1 MKRFLPILLAIL
13 LVFSGCSMQSDNKKD
28 DGKLKITATIF
39 PQYDFLREIT
49 KGVEDVELSLL
60 IPPGK
65 EVHSFETSLS
75 DISAVSNSDLFVYT
89 GSEDDSWVKDIPEN
103 GNVRLALCEIITD
116 YEDEHVWTSPKNAI
130 KIVLKLCDTLCEI
143 DKKNA
148 LAYTENTDF
157 YIESLTSLDDNFEDV
172 ILNGNTKTIVFAE
185 RFPFLNFA
193 KDYDLNHYSA
203 FEGCSTE
210 TEAGIK
216 TINFLIEKVKEE
228 NIPAIFTIEF
238 SDGTVAETI
247 SNETGA
253 EILQFHSCHN
263 VTEEE
268 FEKGETYISLM
279 QNNLK
284 NLEIALDNQN
294 TGA

>member
-39 PQYDFLREIT
+39 PTYDFLREIT
-49 KGVEDVELSLL
+49 AGVDVELNML
-60 IPPGK
+60 IAPGM
-65 EVHSFETSLS
+65 EVHGFETTLE
-75 DISAVSNSDLFVYT
+75 DIAMISSSDLFVYV
-89 GSEDDSWVKDIPEN
+89 GGEDDEWVKDITSDETWFLGLN
-103 GNVRLALCEIITD
+103 TIIETT
-116 YEDEHVWTSPKNAI
+116 EDDHIWTSPENAI
-130 KIVLKLCDTLCEI
+130 TITQMLCQNLCDIDPGNAEI
-143 DKKNA
+143 YKA
-148 LAYTENTDF
+148 NTDK
-157 YIESLTSLDDNFEDV
+157 YIKELNNLDKSFAEA
-172 ILNGNTKTIVFAE
+172 IENGKTNTVVFAE
-185 RFPFLNFA
+185 RFPFYHLA
-193 KDYDLNHYSA
+193 KDYGLGYYSA

-268 FEKGETYISLM
+268 FKKGETYISLM